1 MDKIIVYIDD
11 AAHALQQ
18 LTPMKTGGPVASS
31 LAQARQP
38 IQVTQ
43 WILVACPPRMTQHIN
58 KWVNHSAREKWRAKW
73 SEKVLAQI
81 APTLTTQG
89 DLVVPL
95 VAKGTLT
102 TLTDRLLAEHGPARV
117 LDARRARLGQDLP
130 PITRDQPTEHDSRW
144 SLPGAVAGMGAL
156 LVLASD

>member
-73 SEKVLAQI
+73 SEKVFAQI

-95 VAKGTLT
+95 VAKGTLALPACWMPDVPGWARICPPSRATNPPST
-102 TLTDRLLAEHGPARV
+102 T
-117 LDARRARLGQDLP
+117 
-130 PITRDQPTEHDSRW
+130 
-144 SLPGAVAGMGAL
+144 VAGVCRVPWPVWVRCWCWHQTKLQGIAPG
-156 LVLASD
+156 SQG